1 MRELT
6 SASDLFGRP
15 PRVGDCVVVVPVF
28 GAGPTWN
35 DCVLSLLE
43 HTGSATPIVLFDDAG
58 PTEMADVAR
67 TAEDQRPGR
76 EFFYYRQPTNRGF
89 VGNVNDAFDF
99 VAPADVIVLNSDTIV
114 GPGWESRLIEAGR
127 SRSTIATATAL
138 TNNGTI
144 YSVPAITEWNTTA
157 PSRDEVA
164 RAATRVASRS
174 QLLRPHM
181 PTATSFATYYS
192 RRALNV
198 VGHFDPVF
206 SPGYGEEVDFCIRAT
221 NLGFVHIAADDV
233 LVYHAGGET
242 FGDTTVNTSK
252 HLNDVKVNARHPHW
266 QRQVDEFIV
275 GRDSPRERALHLAG
289 SAARGL
295 TLLLDAENV
304 HPELTG
310 TYEGSVSLARALD
323 AHPDVA
329 RIVWTASAGR
339 QPDIEAVVARLDLSK
354 SEFIATERLDQLPV
368 IDVAFRP
375 CQDFSG
381 QHWPELASL
390 GFRNIIWILDLIAT
404 HIHDYSAS
412 YDAFNDLRE
421 SMELSMLHADRVAVL
436 TPHVKRDLESFARFV
451 TQEKIFILPNGAPAI
466 SPELLEAQAGN
477 RQTDDATA
485 VEREHDIEELTNSRY
500 VLILGT
506 NFRHKN
512 WPWLI
517 RLMSEVSARG
527 WNGRVVFAGPTPAL
541 ATSSGSDRRAA
552 QAWDEN
558 RVVFL
563 GRLSDEHRLR
573 LLAAAELV
581 ISPTIS
587 EGWGMIPQEAA
598 AMGAVPVATRGGGL
612 DDITPETAAYLT
624 LADDE
629 KDAQTVFELLSSSTA
644 RHAQLAAWRET
655 ALPTWADSADILV
668 NQMFEAIARPGSWQA
683 PPARRRRP
691 REVRAQ
697 RLSRFIERG
706 FPRGTFRR
714 RIVSAVARI
723 VRSLRRLL
731 PL

>member
-15 PRVGDCVVVVPVF
+15 LQIGDCVIVVPVF
-28 GAGPTWN
+28 GVGPTWS
-35 DCVLSLLE
+35 DCVVSLLE
-43 HTGSATPIVLFDDAG
+43 HTSPHTPIVIFDDAG
-58 PTEMADVAR
+58 PTEMADLVR
-67 TAEDQRPGR
+67 VAEDQRPGR
-76 EFFYYRQPTNRGF
+76 DVFYYRQPANRGF
-89 VGNVNDAFDF
+89 VGNVNSAFNLL
-99 VAPADVIVLNSDTIV
+99 APADVIVLNSDTIV
-114 GPGWESRLIEAGR
+114 GPGWDSRLIEAGR
-127 SRSTIATATAL
+127 SLSTIATATAL

-144 YSVPAITEWNTTA
+144 YSVPAITSWNTTA
-157 PSRDEVA
+157 PNRDEVA
-164 RAATRVASRS
+164 RAATRVAHRS

-192 RRALNV
+192 RRALNI

-233 LVYHAGGET
+233 LVYHAGGES
-242 FGDTTVNTSK
+242 FGDTALNTSK
-252 HLNDVKVNARHPHW
+252 HVNDRLVNARYPQW
-266 QRQVDEFIV
+266 QRQVDEVIV
-275 GRDSPRERALHLAG
+275 AQDTPRERALRLAG
-289 SAARGL
+289 SAVTGL
-295 TLLLDAENV
+295 VILLDAENV

-323 AHPDVA
+323 AHPSVA

-339 QPDIEAVVARLDLSK
+339 QPDIEAVFTRLDLSK
-354 SEFIATERLDQLPV
+354 SEFVASEHVDQLPV

-404 HIHDYSAS
+404 HIHDYSVS
-412 YDAFNDLRE
+412 YDAFRDLRD
-421 SMELSMLHADRVAVL
+421 SMQLSMLHADRVAVL

-451 TQEKIFILPNGAPAI
+451 SQEKVFVLPNGAPAI
-466 SPELLEAQAGN
+466 SPILLEEKPDNQ
-477 RQTDDATA
+477 RTDDETVADR
-485 VEREHDIEELTNSRY
+485 ERDIEEIANSRY

-517 RLMSEVSARG
+517 RLMSDVSARG
-527 WNGRVVFAGPTPAL
+527 WNGRVVLAGPSPAL
-541 ATSSGSDRRAA
+541 ATSSGDDRRAA
-552 QAWDEN
+552 ESWDDG

-563 GRLSDEHRLR
+563 GRLADEHRLR
-573 LLAAAELV
+573 LLAAADLV

-598 AMGAVPVATRGGGL
+598 AMGAVPLATRGGGL
-612 DDITPETAAYLT
+612 DDITPATAAYLT

-629 KDAQTVFELLSSSTA
+629 KDAQTVFELLSSSSA
-644 RHAQLAAWRET
+644 RQAQLAAWRET
-655 ALPTWADSADILV
+655 TLPTWADSADVLV
-668 NQMFEAIARPGSWQA
+668 HHMFEAIARPGSWQA
-683 PPARRRRP
+683 PPARRRNR
-691 REVRAQ
+691 RADRAK
-697 RLSRFIERG
+697 RLSRFIERR

-714 RIVSAVARI
+714 RIVSAIARI

-731 PL
+731 PI